1 MIKTIYILRGSK
13 HESYSDFK
21 RRVFSSIST
30 IESKHAVESIKI
42 VLTENAPPV
51 LSIIPFKK
59 EKIAVISIKSEIE
72 PEIAEI
78 KREKG
83 FVGKYRVTEELPVT
97 YSKSWED
104 GEATPGI
111 CLLTLF
117 RKKKNI
123 DYTLFLDRWHNGHTP
138 LSLKLHPLW
147 NYNRN
152 VVDTNDTSNVE
163 NWDGIVEEHFK
174 ERSDL
179 LNPFTFFGEAR
190 VIIKNMIAVYKDTK
204 SFIDYPTMQ
213 PYLAMEYHIKS

>member
-21 RRVFSSIST
+21 RRVFSCISSNQ
-30 IESKHAVESIKI
+30 SKYELETIKI
-42 VLTENAPPV
+42 VLTEKAPPV

-59 EKIAVISIKSEIE
+59 EKIAVISFKSELE
-72 PEIAEI
+72 PEISEI

-83 FVGKYRVTEELPVT
+83 FVGKYQVSEALPVAYT
-97 YSKSWED
+97 KNWED
-104 GEATPGI
+104 GEATPGT

-117 RKKKNI
+117 RKKKSI
-123 DYTLFLDRWHNGHTP
+123 DYPVFIDRWHNGHTP

-152 VVDTNDTSNVE
+152 VVESNDNSNVE

-179 LNPFTFFGEAR
+179 LNPFTFFGKAK
-190 VIIKNMIAVYKDTK
+190 VIIPNMIAVYKDTK
-204 SFIDYPTMQ
+204 SFIDYPSMQ